1 LRSLSSFQALTVVQT
16 LGLEP
21 SNWAWRLPS
30 LFQGFAPL
38 VLVCLLPF
46 LPESPRWLLHNDR
59 LDDGL
64 KVLAKINGTTT
75 DDPAVRLQYAEI
87 MGTLEYE
94 KTDGRSMPFLEIVR
108 SAPNR
113 RRLALALSVSP
124 LTMLTGSNVITYYY
138 GDMLGAAG
146 ITAAKTQMAISLG
159 LSGWQFF
166 VALAGCFLADRLGRR
181 ILCMSSLG
189 SCTVMFFIVGALTSV
204 YGNTTNTAGI
214 SGSILAIFLYL
225 AAYSF
230 GLTPL
235 TQMYPPEVL
244 SYRMRAT
251 GMAAFTIVNKICSIF
266 VTMVFPYM
274 FSSIGW
280 KTYMVNA
287 SWNCLFFAFVYFY
300 WVETKKRTLE
310 EIDELFDGFDG
321 FKHSDVPDLKDLKN
335 GEKTMS
341 VTVDEE
347 AVSS

>member
-1 LRSLSSFQALTVVQT
+1 M
-16 LGLEP
+16 EP

-30 LFQGFAPL
+30 LFQAFAPL
-38 VLVCLLPF
+38 VLVIMIPF
-46 LPESPRWLLHNDR
+46 LPESPRWLLANDR

-64 KVLAKINGTTT
+64 KVLAKINGSTI
-75 DDPAVRLQYAEI
+75 DDPIVNLQYAEI
-87 MGTLEYE
+87 IGTLEYE
-94 KTDGRSMPFLEIVR
+94 KTDGKAMPLVEMVR
-108 SAPNR
+108 TAPNR

-204 YGNTTNTAGI
+204 YGGTTNTPGI
-214 SGSILAIFLYL
+214 AGSILAIFLYL

-235 TQMYPPEVL
+235 TQMYTPEVL

-251 GMAAFTIVNKICSIF
+251 GMAAFTILNKICSIF

-274 FSSIGW
+274 FNSIGW
-280 KTYMVNA
+280 KTYMANA
-287 SWNCLFFAFVYFY
+287 SWNCLFLMYVYFC
-300 WVETKKRTLE
+300 WVETRGRTLE
-310 EIDELFDGFDG
+310 EIDEIFDGV
-321 FKHSDVPDLKDLKN
+321 KHSDVPDLKDLKN
-335 GEKTMS
+335 LKDGEKMMS
-341 VTVDEE
+341 VRVEEE
-347 AVSS
+347 AVSP